1 MTEIEK
7 AKELLKSKGYYVN
20 NFWNTDDVT
29 MNYDCT
35 EEEAME
41 VLSRV
46 FNNEWINEQIFDS
59 ITIIAESLNLKRK
72 E

>member
-1 MTEIEK
+1 MTEIDK
-7 AKELLKSKGYYVN
+7 AKEFLKSKGYFTYTL
-20 NFWNTDDVT
+20 WSTDDVT

-35 EEEAME
+35 EEQAMR
-41 VLSRV
+41 VLEKV